1 MHCAQYSP
9 IESGGSVKLRK
20 HSRFAVQL
28 PAVYTAENIQSKG
41 VVFNLSAEG
50 CAIGSSKIM
59 PKGAY
64 LALQVSLSD
73 QASAPLEVEL
83 GAVRWST
90 ERQFGV
96 EFIRLKDED
105 SERLRAYAQLLQMHT
120 E

>member
-1 MHCAQYSP
+1 
-9 IESGGSVKLRK
+9 
-20 HSRFAVQL
+20 
-28 PAVYTAENIQSKG
+28 
-41 VVFNLSAEG
+41 
-50 CAIGSSKIM
+50 
-59 PKGAY
+59 
-64 LALQVSLSD
+64 LQVSLSD

-96 EFIRLKDED
+96 EFIRLKDAD

>member
-1 MHCAQYSP
+1 MHCAQFSP

-50 CAIGSSKIM
+50 CAIGSSKVM

-96 EFIRLKDED
+96 EFIRLKDAD

>member
-1 MHCAQYSP
+1 MQCSP
-9 IESGGSVKLRK
+9 IDPGGSVKLRK

-28 PAVYTAENIQSKG
+28 PALYTAENIQCKG

-50 CAIGSSKIM
+50 CAIGGSRIM

-64 LALQVSLSD
+64 LALQLSLSD
-73 QASAPLEVEL
+73 QSSMPIEVEL

-105 SERLRAYAQLLQMHT
+105 SERLRTYAQLLQIDT
-120 E
+120 

>member
-1 MHCAQYSP
+1 
-9 IESGGSVKLRK
+9 
-20 HSRFAVQL
+20 
-28 PAVYTAENIQSKG
+28 
-41 VVFNLSAEG
+41 
-50 CAIGSSKIM
+50 
-59 PKGAY
+59 
-64 LALQVSLSD
+64 
-73 QASAPLEVEL
+73 VEL